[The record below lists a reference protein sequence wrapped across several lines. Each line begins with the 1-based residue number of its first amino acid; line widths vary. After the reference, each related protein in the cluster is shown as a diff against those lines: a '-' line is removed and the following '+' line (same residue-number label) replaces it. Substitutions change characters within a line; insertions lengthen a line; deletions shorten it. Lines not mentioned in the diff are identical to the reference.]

1 VRDFHFP
8 GRSAVHGQNGM
19 VATSHPLASLSAI
32 EALREGGNAIDAAIV
47 ASAVLAV
54 VEPQSTGIG
63 GDCFALFCPRGSS
76 QVIAFNGSG
85 RSPKAATLERFA
97 ALGVTEIATDSV
109 HSVTL
114 PGAIDAWTRLHADHG
129 RLEFARLLEPAIEY
143 ARHGYPIYARVRYDW
158 LEAAELLRNREAS
171 RAVFLPN
178 GRVPAE
184 GDIHRQ
190 PRLADTLAAIA
201 SQGAPGFYEG
211 PVAEAMSATLKQH
224 GGLHTVE
231 DFAAVRGE
239 YVEPISTNYRGF
251 DIHQIP
257 PNTQGVT
264 ALVMLNILEGY
275 ELAELDP
282 LSAERIHLEVEAGRI
297 AFDMRNRHIA
307 DPECMNVPLKRLL
320 SKKWSEQ
327 LRSKMSRDRAMS
339 AVGDLGLSKNDTI
352 YVCVVD
358 RDLNAISFI
367 NSIYYSFGSGILCP
381 TTGVMFQNRG
391 TSFNLDPH
399 HPNCIGP
406 GKRPMH
412 TIMPGMMTRGEG
424 VEMPFGVMGGDYQ
437 PFGHCHIVSNVL
449 DYGLDVQAALDMPR
463 VFPMDEE
470 LEIERNLPAE
480 TIKGLF
486 ERGHS
491 LRLVASPH
499 GGGQA
504 IRIDRERG
512 LLTGG
517 SDPRKD
523 GCALGF

>member
-1 VRDFHFP
+1 MRDFHFP
-8 GRSAVHGQNGM
+8 GRSAVHAQNGM

-32 EALREGGNAIDAAIV
+32 EALRDGGNAVDAAIV

-63 GDCFALFCPRGSS
+63 GDCFSLFCPKGSS
-76 QVIAFNGSG
+76 EVIAFNGSG
-85 RSPKAATLERFA
+85 RSPGTATLERFE
-97 ALGVTEIATDSV
+97 ALGVREIASDSV

-114 PGAIDAWTRLHADHG
+114 PGAIDAWARLHADHG
-129 RLEFARLLEPAIEY
+129 RLEFARLLKPAIEY
-143 ARHGYPIYARVRYDW
+143 ARNGYPVYARVRHDW
-158 LEAAELLRNREAS
+158 LEATALIRARDAS

-178 GRVPAE
+178 DRVPAE
-184 GDIHRQ
+184 GDVHYQ
-190 PRLADTLAAIA
+190 PQLADTLATIA
-201 SQGAPGFYEG
+201 GQGARGFYDG
-211 PVAEAMSATLKQH
+211 PVAEAMTSTLNRH

-275 ELAELDP
+275 DLAELDP
-282 LSAERIHLEVEAGRI
+282 LSAERIHLEIESGRI
-297 AFDMRNRHIA
+297 AFDMRNRYIA
-307 DPECMNVPLKRLL
+307 DPQCMNVPLIRLL
-320 SKKWSEQ
+320 SKEWGDQ
-327 LRSKMSRDRAMS
+327 LRSILSRDRAMP
-339 AVGDLGLSKNDTI
+339 ATGDLGLSKADTV

-358 RDLNAISFI
+358 KDLNAISFI
-367 NSIYYSFGSGILCP
+367 NSIFDSFGSGILCP

-391 TSFNLDPH
+391 ASFNLDQS

-412 TIMPGMMTRGEG
+412 TIMPGMMTCGNR

-437 PFGHCHIVSNVL
+437 PFGHCHVVSNIL
-449 DYGLDVQAALDMPR
+449 DYGLDVQEALDMPR
-463 VFPMDEE
+463 VFPLGDGV
-470 LEIERNLPAE
+470 EIERGIPPE
-480 TIKGLF
+480 TIGGLCD
-486 ERGHS
+486 RGHS
-491 LRLVASPH
+491 LRLVATPH

-504 IRIDRERG
+504 IRIDHERG

>member
-1 VRDFHFP
+1 MRDFHFP
-8 GRSAVHGQNGM
+8 GRSAVHAQNGM
-19 VATSHPLASLSAI
+19 AATSHPLASLKAI
-32 EALREGGNAIDAAIV
+32 EVLRDGGNAIDAAIA

-63 GDCFALFCPRGSS
+63 GDCFALYCLRGSS
-76 QVIAFNGSG
+76 EVIAFNGSG
-85 RSPKAATLERFA
+85 RSPKAATLERLG
-97 ALGVTEIATDSV
+97 ALGVTQIAVDSV

-129 RLEFARLLEPAIEY
+129 QLDFARLLKPAIEY
-143 ARHGYPIYARVRYDW
+143 ARHGYPIYARVRHDW
-158 LEAAELLRNREAS
+158 LEAAELLRSREVS
-171 RAVFLPN
+171 RAAFLPN
-178 GRVPAE
+178 DRVPAE
-184 GDIHRQ
+184 GDIHYQ
-190 PRLADTLAAIA
+190 PQLADTLATIA
-201 SQGAPGFYEG
+201 SQGARGFYEG
-211 PVAEAMSATLKQH
+211 PVAEAMTATLKQH
-224 GGLHTVE
+224 GGLHTAE

-239 YVEPISTNYRGF
+239 YVEPICTNYRGF

-282 LSAERIHLEVEAGRI
+282 VSAERIHLEVEAGRI
-297 AFDMRNRHIA
+297 AFDMRNRHVA
-307 DPECMNVPLKRLL
+307 DPQWMIVPLQRLL
-320 SKKWSEQ
+320 SKEWSKQ
-327 LRSKMSRDRAMS
+327 LRSKLSRECAMP
-339 AVGDLGLSKNDTI
+339 AVSDLGLSKADTI

-358 RDLNAISFI
+358 KDLNAISFI
-367 NSIYYSFGSGILCP
+367 NSIFDSFGSGILCP

-391 TSFNLDPH
+391 TSFNLDH
-399 HPNCIGP
+399 SHPNCIGA
-406 GKRPMH
+406 GKKPMH
-412 TIMPGMMTRGEG
+412 TIMPGMMTFGEQ

-437 PFGHCHIVSNVL
+437 PFGHCHVVSNIL
-449 DYGLDVQAALDMPR
+449 DYGLDVQEALDMPR
-463 VFPMDEE
+463 VFPSGKEV
-470 LEIERNLPAE
+470 EIERNLPSE
-480 TIKGLF
+480 TIRGLL

-491 LRLVASPH
+491 LRLVATPH

-504 IRIDRERG
+504 IRIDRVRG

>member
-1 VRDFHFP
+1 MRDFHFP
-8 GRSAVHGQNGM
+8 GRSAVHAQNGM
-19 VATSHPLASLSAI
+19 AATSHPLASLSAI
-32 EALREGGNAIDAAIV
+32 EALRDGGNAIDAAIA

-76 QVIAFNGSG
+76 EVIAFNGSG

-97 ALGVTEIATDSV
+97 ALGVTEISANSV

-114 PGAIDAWTRLHADHG
+114 PGAIDAWTHLHTDHG
-129 RLEFARLLEPAIEY
+129 QLDFARLLKPAIEY
-143 ARHGYPIYARVRYDW
+143 ARRGYPIYARVRHDW
-158 LEAAELLRNREAS
+158 LEAAELLRSREAS

-178 GRVPAE
+178 NQVPTE
-184 GDIHRQ
+184 GDIHYQ
-190 PRLADTLAAIA
+190 PQLADTLATIA
-201 SQGAPGFYEG
+201 SQGARGFYDG
-211 PVAEAMSATLKQH
+211 PVAEAMTATLKQH
-224 GGLHTVE
+224 GGLHTAE

-239 YVEPISTNYRGF
+239 YVEPICTNYRGF

-264 ALVMLNILEGY
+264 ALVMFNILEGY

-307 DPECMNVPLKRLL
+307 DPQWMSVPLKRLL
-320 SKKWSEQ
+320 SKEWSELQ
-327 LRSKMSRDRAMS
+327 RSKLSRDRAMS
-339 AVGDLGLSKNDTI
+339 AVSDLRLSKADTI

-358 RDLNAISFI
+358 KDLNAISFI
-367 NSIYYSFGSGILCP
+367 NSIFDSFGSGILCP
-381 TTGVMFQNRG
+381 ITGVMFQNRG
-391 TSFNLDPH
+391 TSFNLDH
-399 HPNCIGP
+399 SHPNCIGP
-406 GKRPMH
+406 GKKPLH
-412 TIMPGMMTRGEG
+412 TIMPGMMTCRER

-437 PFGHCHIVSNVL
+437 PFGHCHVVSNIL
-449 DYGLDVQAALDMPR
+449 DYGLDVQEALDMPR
-463 VFPMDEE
+463 VFPSGQEV
-470 LEIERNLPAE
+470 EIERNLPPE

-491 LRLVASPH
+491 LRLVSTPH

-504 IRIDRERG
+504 IRIDHERG

>member
-1 VRDFHFP
+1 MRDFHLP
-8 GRSAVHGQNGM
+8 GRSAVHACNGM
-19 VATSHPLASLSAI
+19 AATSHPLATLSAI
-32 EALREGGNAIDAAIV
+32 EALRDGGNAVDAAIA

-63 GDCFALFCPRGSS
+63 GDCFVLYCPGGTSR
-76 QVIAFNGSG
+76 VIAFNGSG
-85 RSPKAATLERFA
+85 RSPQAATPERFD
-97 ALGVTEIATDSV
+97 ALGVTEIAADSV

-114 PGAIDAWTRLHADHG
+114 PGAIDAWARFHADYG
-129 RLEFARLLEPAIEY
+129 RLEFERLLLPAIEY
-143 ARHGYPIYARVRYDW
+143 ARDGYPIYARVRYDW
-158 LEAAELLRNREAS
+158 LEAAALLGAREAS

-184 GDIHRQ
+184 GDIHHQ
-190 PRLADTLAAIA
+190 PQLADTLATIA
-201 SQGAPGFYEG
+201 SQGARGFYEG
-211 PVAEAMSATLKQH
+211 PVAEALTATLKQH
-224 GGLHTVE
+224 GGLHTIE
-231 DFAAVRGE
+231 DFAMLGGE

-257 PNTQGVT
+257 PNAQGVT

-275 ELAELDP
+275 ALAELDP
-282 LSAERIHLEVEAGRI
+282 LCAERMHLEIEAGRI

-307 DPECMNVPLKRLL
+307 ELQHMNVSLSRLL
-320 SKKWSEQ
+320 SKEWSDE
-327 LRSKMSRDRAMS
+327 LRMKLAHDRSMP
-339 AVGDLGLSKNDTI
+339 AVGDLGLTKSDTV

-367 NSIYYSFGSGILCP
+367 NSIFDSFGSGILCP
-381 TTGVMFQNRG
+381 TTGVMFHNRG
-391 TSFNLDPH
+391 SSFTLDPR

-412 TIMPGMMTRGEG
+412 TIMPGMMTRGER

-437 PFGHCHIVSNVL
+437 PFGHCHLVSNIL
-449 DYGLDVQAALDMPR
+449 DHGLDVQEALDAPR
-463 VFPMDEE
+463 VFPRGEE
-470 LEIERNLPAE
+470 VEIERNLPPA
-480 TIKGLF
+480 TIKGLA
-486 ERGHS
+486 ERGHR
-491 LRLVASPH
+491 LRVVASPH

-504 IRIDRERG
+504 IRIDHQRG

-523 GCALGF
+523 GCALGI